1 MNEFWN
7 ALSSIAGA
15 IATIIAAL
23 IAALCAFR
31 VSSIDNRD
39 KVLRSVWAFEEYLKA
54 LSAYIEIQTPEN
66 KANYSSAYALFYFY
80 SGSLKEDIKSINQ
93 EVVAGEFIK
102 IDEKKFDLINKYCS
116 LYDMEKFSLKKR
128 HKA

>member
-1 MNEFWN
+1 M
-7 ALSSIAGA
+7 
-15 IATIIAAL
+15 
-23 IAALCAFR
+23 
-31 VSSIDNRD
+31 SSIDNRD